1 MNKKL
6 LILLPFYGAAL
17 AEPRPLPPVVD
28 NSVMSNGAAYTQAA
42 PANSVVFEILGRLE
56 QLQREVQELRGI
68 VEEQG
73 HQLAELKTRQNNIYT
88 DLDQRIAQL
97 GGDAQPMAASG
108 SDLTTAGGAT
118 KPQENE
124 VTTQTQS
131 GETVKPVQRAAAE
144 KALYQQAYELLRN
157 GHNSQAIK
165 AFKQV
170 IQQFP
175 AGEYADNA
183 QYWLGEAYKVNQQP
197 ELAKAAFNKVIEL
210 YPDSPKVPDALLKL
224 GYIEIEQNNL
234 TKARE
239 YLTRVKV
246 DFPGTAAAHLATK
259 RLMRLEQLM

>member
-6 LILLPFYGAAL
+6 LMLLSVCGSVL
-17 AEPRPLPPVVD
+17 ADARPLPPIVD
-28 NSVMSNGAAYTQAA
+28 NSMMSNGAAYTQAA
-42 PANSVVFEILGRLE
+42 PANGVVFEILGRLE
-56 QLQREVQELRGI
+56 QLQREVQQLRGI

-73 HQLAELKTRQNNIYT
+73 HQLSELKTRQNNIYT
-88 DLDQRIAQL
+88 DLDQRIQQL
-97 GGDAQPMAASG
+97 GGQPQAQPLATNARQPSKTEAPQPVAARES
-108 SDLTTAGGAT
+108 
-118 KPQENE
+118 
-124 VTTQTQS
+124 
-131 GETVKPVQRAAAE
+131 VKPVQDANAE
-144 KALYQQAYELLRN
+144 KALYQKAYELLRN

-165 AFKQV
+165 AFKDV

-175 AGEYADNA
+175 SGDYADNA

-197 ELAKAAFNKVIEL
+197 ELAKAAFQKVIDL

-246 DFPGTAAAHLATK
+246 DYPGTAAAHLASK
-259 RLMRLEQLM
+259 RLMRLDL

>member
-6 LILLPFYGAAL
+6 LILLPFCGAAL
-17 AEPRPLPPVVD
+17 AEPRALPPVVD
-28 NSVMSNGAAYTQAA
+28 NSVMTNGAAYTQAA

-73 HQLAELKTRQNNIYT
+73 HQLTELKTRQNNIYT
-88 DLDQRIAQL
+88 DLDQRIVQL
-97 GGDAQPMAASG
+97 GGEAQSLATGGAAPAANASQGNNVAAETGSPEADKPAQPA
-108 SDLTTAGGAT
+108 
-118 KPQENE
+118 
-124 VTTQTQS
+124 V
-131 GETVKPVQRAAAE
+131 AE
-144 KALYQQAYELLRN
+144 KELYQKAYDLLRN

-175 AGEYADNA
+175 SGEYADNA

-197 ELAKAAFNKVIEL
+197 ELAKTAFNKVIDL

-234 TKARE
+234 AKARE

-246 DFPGTAAAHLATK
+246 DYPGTAAAHLATK
-259 RLMRLEQLM
+259 RLMRLDQLM

>member
-6 LILLPFYGAAL
+6 LMLLPVCGSVL
-17 AEPRPLPPVVD
+17 ADARPLPPIVD
-28 NSVMSNGAAYTQAA
+28 NSMMSNGAAYTQAA
-42 PANSVVFEILGRLE
+42 PANGVVFEILGRLE
-56 QLQREVQELRGI
+56 QLQREVQQLRGI

-73 HQLAELKTRQNNIYT
+73 HQLSELKTRQNNIYT
-88 DLDQRIAQL
+88 DLDQRIQQL
-97 GGDAQPMAASG
+97 GGQPQAQPLATNARQPSKTEAPQSAAASE
-108 SDLTTAGGAT
+108 
-118 KPQENE
+118 P
-124 VTTQTQS
+124 
-131 GETVKPVQRAAAE
+131 VKPVQDANAE
-144 KALYQQAYELLRN
+144 KALYQKAYELLRN

-165 AFKQV
+165 AFKDV

-175 AGEYADNA
+175 SGEYADNA

-197 ELAKAAFNKVIEL
+197 ELAKAAFQKVIDL

-246 DFPGTAAAHLATK
+246 DYPGTAAAHLASK
-259 RLMRLEQLM
+259 RLMRLDL

>member
-6 LILLPFYGAAL
+6 LILLPFCGAAL
-17 AEPRPLPPVVD
+17 AEPRALPPVVD

-42 PANSVVFEILGRLE
+42 PANGVVFEILGRLE
-56 QLQREVQELRGI
+56 QLQREVQELRGV

-73 HQLAELKTRQNNIYT
+73 HQLAELKTRQDNIYT

-97 GGDAQPMAASG
+97 GGEAQPLS
-108 SDLTTAGGAT
+108 AGGSTPAVDARE
-118 KPQENE
+118 QENAA
-124 VTTQTQS
+124 TT
-131 GETVKPVQRAAAE
+131 ETAATEPVEAAQAAISE
-144 KALYQQAYELLRN
+144 KALYQKAYELLRN

-165 AFKQV
+165 AFRQV

-175 AGEYADNA
+175 SGEYADNA

-197 ELAKAAFNKVIEL
+197 ELAKTAFNKVIDL
-210 YPDSPKVPDALLKL
+210 YPDSAKVPDALLKL

-234 TKARE
+234 VKARE

-246 DFPGTAAAHLATK
+246 DYPGTAAAHLATK
-259 RLMRLEQLM
+259 RLMRLDQLM

>member
-6 LILLPFYGAAL
+6 LILLPFCGSVL
-17 AEPRPLPPVVD
+17 ADARPLPPIVD
-28 NSVMSNGAAYTQAA
+28 NSMMSNGAAYTQAA
-42 PANSVVFEILGRLE
+42 PANGVVFEILGRLE

-73 HQLAELKTRQNNIYT
+73 HQISELKSRQNNIYT
-88 DLDQRIAQL
+88 DLDQRILQL
-97 GGDAQPMAASG
+97 GGQPQPSPVDDGKRAGYQALQKPAASQ
-108 SDLTTAGGAT
+108 TPAT
-118 KPQENE
+118 DEA
-124 VTTQTQS
+124 
-131 GETVKPVQRAAAE
+131 VKPVASAAEE
-144 KALYQQAYELLRN
+144 KALYQKAYELLRN

-175 AGEYADNA
+175 SGEYADNA

-197 ELAKAAFNKVIEL
+197 ELAKAAFNKVIDL

-234 TKARE
+234 AKARE

-246 DFPGTAAAHLATK
+246 DFPGTTAAHLATK
-259 RLMRLEQLM
+259 RLMRLDQLM